1 MQRPCTLESIEKI
14 ADGMPATYKVTGS
27 NGWSDEFNTIVYAI
41 GREANLDDLN
51 LDKVGIEHKWGKI
64 TVNDFEQTSVDNI
77 YALGDCAKNRPE
89 LTPAA
94 IQGGEQLMQRL
105 YSTRSKPTDYI
116 NIPTTV
122 FTPLEYSCC
131 GYSEE
136 DAVKK
141 FGEDGI
147 LTYHRNVWPLEWTI
161 PGKPNDLC
169 YMKMIVE
176 KETNVVVGLHYAGP
190 NAGEVMQGFAVAM
203 KMRATKDVFDET
215 VGIHPTNAEWFTTLK
230 TTKQSGEELKNT
242 GC

>member
-1 MQRPCTLESIEKI
+1 
-14 ADGMPATYKVTGS
+14 VTGS

-41 GREANLDDLN
+41 GREANLEALN
-51 LDKVGIEHKWGKI
+51 LEKVGVETKWNKI
-64 TVNDFEQTSVDNI
+64 IVDEFEQTSVDNI
-77 YALGDCAKNRPE
+77 YSLGDCAKDRPE

-94 IQGGEQLMQRL
+94 IQGGEQLMERL
-105 YSTRSKPTDYI
+105 YSTRKNATDYI

-136 DAVKK
+136 DAIKK
-141 FGEDGI
+141 FGEEGI
-147 LTYHRNVWPLEWTI
+147 LTFHRNVWPLEWTI
-161 PGKPNDLC
+161 PGKPNDTC

-176 KETNVVVGLHYAGP
+176 KETNIVVGLHYAGP

-203 KMRATKDVFDET
+203 KMKATKDVFDET
-215 VGIHPTNAEWFTTLK
+215 VGIHPTNAEWFTTMK
-230 TTKQSGEELKNT
+230 VTKQSGAELKNT